1 MILMNMDYKYIEQL
15 LERYW
20 QCETSLEEE
29 EILRAFFRQG
39 DVPARLLRFKDLFVY
54 EQTQKDVKL
63 DEDFDA
69 KILAKIE
76 KPVVKAHRLTL
87 VNRFMP
93 LFKAA
98 AVVAVM
104 LSLGT
109 VAQHSFSSD
118 DNLDYNYESY
128 KDTYNDPQVAYKQI
142 SSALMMVSEGINK
155 SQGQEHVMDSVSHAN
170 HAEVIGE

>member
-1 MILMNMDYKYIEQL
+1 MDYKYIEQL

-20 QCETSLEEE
+20 QCDTSLEEE
-29 EILRAFFRQG
+29 DVLRAFFRQE
-39 DVPARLLRFKDLFVY
+39 DIPVQLLRYKNLFVY
-54 EQTQKDVKL
+54 EQAQKEVKL
-63 DEDFDA
+63 GENFNF

-76 KPVVKAHRLTL
+76 RPVVKARRLTL
-87 VNRFMP
+87 VSRFMP

-98 AVVAVM
+98 AVVTVM

-128 KDTYNDPQVAYKQI
+128 KDTYNDPQVVYERI
-142 SSALMMVSEGINK
+142 TSALMMVSEGINK
-155 SQGQEHVMDSVSHAN
+155 FQEQKHVMDSVSQITHM
-170 HAEVIGE
+170 GEIDE

>member
-1 MILMNMDYKYIEQL
+1 MDYKYIEQL

-29 EILRAFFRQG
+29 DILRTFFRQE
-39 DVPARLLRFKDLFVY
+39 DIPVQLLRYKNLFTY
-54 EQTQKDVKL
+54 EQAQKEVGL
-63 DEDFDA
+63 NEDFDA
-69 KILAKIE
+69 KVLLKIE
-76 KPVVKAHRLTL
+76 KPVVKARRLTP
-87 VNRFMP
+87 VSRFIP

-109 VAQHSFSSD
+109 VAQHSFGND

-128 KDTYNDPQVAYKQI
+128 TDTYNDPQVAYEQI

-155 SQGQEHVMDSVSHAN
+155 SQEQKHVMDSVSRITHM
-170 HAEVIGE
+170 GEIDE